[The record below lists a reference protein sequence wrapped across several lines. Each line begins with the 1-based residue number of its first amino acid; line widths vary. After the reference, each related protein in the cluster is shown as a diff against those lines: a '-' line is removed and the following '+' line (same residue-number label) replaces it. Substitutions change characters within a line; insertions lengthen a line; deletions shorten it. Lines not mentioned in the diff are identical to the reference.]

1 MSQRGSVIGQLL
13 TASCVV
19 AILLV
24 IAVAAGYVAVDRQ
37 GVPARQMLDRV
48 NLLQPAAGQLRES
61 FSASQAAVSAAVL
74 SGRSGVLRPVAA
86 NRASFAGN
94 AAVVRRLAPG
104 PLRGLARAQT
114 AAGERL
120 FTIADEI
127 RRLGPGTAV
136 ARRLASGVQG
146 IAAAF
151 SRANHA
157 FQRDL
162 AARRQHLTSERESA
176 LGAGLAWSAAAVGIA
191 VLLVLAASLGT
202 LHRINRPLRNLTA
215 TVRRLTA
222 GDHSARAEVGGSAEV
237 REVARAVNAQA
248 DEADRLRAQERQ
260 SSQLRAMA
268 RQAGL
273 RIREHLAEAEVL
285 DEARAALEQ
294 IVDADAVYLRVLA
307 DGQSA
312 EVIGREPGY
321 AARAGIMRH
330 PLAPERLAEMTALF
344 RAQGSHVIQDAQ
356 SEEGK
361 WIPADMRDA
370 VRAAGVTA
378 QLLTPFGAGSEL
390 LGLIVAQ
397 RLQGGRPWLRAE
409 VDAVESIAADLG
421 RGLNQARL
429 YEAENRLVDELTAVD
444 RAKSDFFAT
453 VSHEMRAPLTSVEG
467 YLEMLRQGEAGP
479 VTSVQA
485 KMLEVIDRN
494 AGRLRNLIEDVFTLS
509 KLESRAF
516 SSVTRPVNMAG
527 VVTGA
532 VDAVRPSAAAGG
544 LALGVAVADR
554 PLLVEGDAGQLDRA
568 LINLLSNA
576 VKFTPAGGRVTVSA
590 ASEASAAVIRVA
602 DTGIGIPEADQ
613 KELFGR
619 FFRASNAR
627 ERTQGAGL
635 GLAIVQTIVANHHG
649 EVSLDSREGGGTTVT
664 VMLPLVAEA
673 IS

>member
-1 MSQRGSVIGQLL
+1 IS
-13 TASCVV
+13 
-19 AILLV
+19 
-24 IAVAAGYVAVDRQ
+24 
-37 GVPARQMLDRV
+37 
-48 NLLQPAAGQLRES
+48 
-61 FSASQAAVSAAVL
+61 
-74 SGRSGVLRPVAA
+74 
-86 NRASFAGN
+86 
-94 AAVVRRLAPG
+94 
-104 PLRGLARAQT
+104 
-114 AAGERL
+114 
-120 FTIADEI
+120 
-127 RRLGPGTAV
+127 RLGPGSAA
-136 ARRLASGVQG
+136 ARRLATGVHRIG
-146 IAAAF
+146 AAF
-151 SRANHA
+151 FRANEA

-162 AARRQHLTSERESA
+162 AAQRRRLTSERESA
-176 LGAGLAWSAAAVGIA
+176 LGTGLAWSAAAVGVA
-191 VLLVLAASLGT
+191 VALLLAASLGT
-202 LHRINRPLRNLTA
+202 LHRINGPLRGLTA

-222 GDHSARAEVGGSAEV
+222 GDHSARAEVGGSPEV

-294 IVDADAVYLRVLA
+294 LVDADVMYLRVLA
-307 DGQSA
+307 GGQSA
-312 EVIGREPGY
+312 RVIGREPGSL
-321 AARAGIMRH
+321 ARAGLMRR
-330 PLAPERLAEMTALF
+330 PLAPDRLAEMTALF

-356 SEEGK
+356 GEEGQ

-370 VRAAGVTA
+370 VRATGVRA
-378 QLLTPFGAGSEL
+378 LLLTPFGAGSEL
-390 LGLIVAQ
+390 LGVIVAQ
-397 RLQGGRPWLRAE
+397 RLRAGHPWLRAE

-421 RGLNQARL
+421 RGLNHARM
-429 YEAENRLVDELTAVD
+429 YEAENRLVEELKAVD

-516 SSVTRPVNMAG
+516 STVTRPVNVAEA
-527 VVTGA
+527 VTGA
-532 VDAVRPSAAAGG
+532 VDAVRPSVAASG
-544 LALGVAVADR
+544 LALDVSVADR
-554 PLLVEGDAGQLDRA
+554 PMVVEGDAGQLDRA

-590 ASEASAAVIRVA
+590 GCEASSAVIRVA
-602 DTGIGIPEADQ
+602 DTGIGIPEADR

-664 VMLPLVAEA
+664 VTLPLVPGANT
-673 IS
+673 